1 MAPRDLLTLRLP
13 KEAMQQMGMAPG
25 ESSEPAKPTLDML
38 ERGPE
43 ITETR

>member
-1 MAPRDLLTLRLP
+1 MAPRDMLPLRLP
-13 KEAMQQMGMAPG
+13 REATAMEHEDG
-25 ESSEPAKPTLDML
+25 ESRPTLDML

>member
-1 MAPRDLLTLRLP
+1 MRLP
-13 KEAMQQMGMAPG
+13 REAMQQLPEPEEPQRPG
-25 ESSEPAKPTLDML
+25 LEIL

>member
-1 MAPRDLLTLRLP
+1 MA
-13 KEAMQQMGMAPG
+13 AQQ
-25 ESSEPAKPTLDML
+25 EEQEPAKPTLDML